1 MLIHNIQSVS
11 QYTHLYI
18 YTYTWLV
25 VSTLWKI
32 WVRQLGWWNSQYIWK
47 HKKCSKPPTSLYI
60 YTLYDI
66 QFSIVKQNPTFVS
79 TLAAGCFMTIVSH
92 LPSLLASSDKKS
104 MAGCQQ
110 PSSCIK
116 GAIFLRGSLL
126 VPMFCSWKLPNCS
139 QSLWFFESTTVN
151 VYIYICIYTH
161 IKLYLLYMLIY
172 IPNT

>member
-11 QYTHLYI
+11 QYTQHLYI
-18 YTYTWLV
+18 YIHTP
-25 VSTLWKI
+25 
-32 WVRQLGWWNSQYIWK
+32 GWWFQPSEKYEFVSWDDEIPNIYGNIKNVPNHQPVYI
-47 HKKCSKPPTSLYI
+47 YI

-151 VYIYICIYTH
+151 VYIY
-161 IKLYLLYMLIY
+161 MY
-172 IPNT
+172 IHTY

>member
-1 MLIHNIQSVS
+1 MVTLGSPNSHVPFEDGEKHDHPTKSQNPTNHILVGILPHLKHMKVS
-11 QYTHLYI
+11 WDDEI
-18 YTYTWLV
+18 P
-25 VSTLWKI
+25 
-32 WVRQLGWWNSQYIWK
+32 NIWK

-116 GAIFLRGSLL
+116 GAIFLRGSLP
-126 VPMFCSWKLPNCS
+126 VPTFCSWKLRNCS
-139 QSLWFFESTTVN
+139 QSL
-151 VYIYICIYTH
+151 
-161 IKLYLLYMLIY
+161 
-172 IPNT
+172 